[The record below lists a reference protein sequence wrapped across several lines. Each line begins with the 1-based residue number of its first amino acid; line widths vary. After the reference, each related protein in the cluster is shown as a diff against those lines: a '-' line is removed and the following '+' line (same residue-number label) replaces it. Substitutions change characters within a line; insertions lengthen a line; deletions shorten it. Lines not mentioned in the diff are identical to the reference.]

1 MNKNNLTRYTLIPIY
16 EHNGWANNIKQEEN
30 ILIYIVTKREEIKE
44 LSSLKQE
51 EKNIYFENYDEAKK
65 ERERLNREILK
76 QQIELLE
83 FNQNYE
89 LNKQYLIQEH
99 QKNLEQYQE
108 IENLIVIEEKTKT
121 LRKKLTK

>member
-30 ILIYIVTKREEIKE
+30 ILIYIVTKREETKE
-44 LSSLKQE
+44 LSSPKQE
-51 EKNIYFENYDEAKK
+51 EKNIYFKTYDEAKK

-108 IENLIVIEEKTKT
+108 LENLIVVEEKPKT